1 MIVKFFKGSHKTA
14 CDGLDY
20 LEGGTKTRKVAPQ
33 LLRGNPELTREY
45 LKIADKFARAY
56 TYGCLSFEE
65 KNIPI
70 EKKLILMDEF
80 ESTLMAGLDKDQYD
94 MIWIEHRD
102 TDRLEL
108 NFHVVNMEL
117 TSGKSLTPYV
127 HKRDMGRIDA
137 WKNLANDRFNFTNP
151 NNPDKERTFT
161 FANNSAARRDV
172 MIHIDRYILD
182 RTLDGE
188 LNSRQEIVDALN
200 DIEGVTVSRQAKKSI
215 SITVDGYEKPFRLK
229 SNNTNHIYGEH
240 YSGVE
245 NLQQHQEERARR
257 FKEERN
263 DRVKRNRIDLRERL
277 ATISEQRRAQYPKF
291 VPAPEAVEPDL
302 SDDFNPSDHPDFIR
316 VNLVRDGV
324 SNQPVSTVST
334 NHQEQRDRADL
345 LSNKEDKNTQNQ
357 KLNNDA
363 NNNNPQ
369 HESAEP
375 WVQKL
380 IRTIKQSIESFGERI
395 RSLQATGD
403 SFRNICYSTQQNC
416 HDLDRH
422 LTDGKWGAKII
433 HAQAFKSDEIG
444 VVSNVQTKPEKEYSP
459 RLKNNFKRKF

>member
-1 MIVKFFKGSHKTA
+1 MIVTFFKGTHETA
-14 CDGLDY
+14 FDGLEY

-45 LKIADKFARAY
+45 LKTADKFAKAY

-65 KNIPI
+65 KNIPT
-70 EKKLILMDEF
+70 EQKLVLMDEF

-108 NFHVVNMEL
+108 NFHIVNMEL

-127 HKRDMGRIDA
+127 HRRDMGRIDA

-161 FANNSAARRDV
+161 IGNNSAPRRDV

-200 DIEGVTVSRQAKKSI
+200 EIEGVRVSRQANKSI
-215 SITVDGYEKPFRLK
+215 SIKVEGFEKPIRLK
-229 SNNTNHIYGEH
+229 SNHTNSIYGKH

-245 NLQQHQEERARR
+245 NLQQQQKERARR

-263 DRVKRNRIDLRERL
+263 ERIKRNRIELRERL
-277 ATISEQRRAQYPKF
+277 ATIREQRRAQYPKF
-291 VPAPEAVEPDL
+291 VPAPEAVESDL
-302 SDDFNPSDHPDFIR
+302 SDDFNPSDHPDRVR
-316 VNLVRDGV
+316 VNVVRDDV
-324 SNQPVSTVST
+324 SNQPVPTVST
-334 NHQEQRDRADL
+334 DHQEQRDGADL
-345 LSNKEDKNTQNQ
+345 LSNEEDKNNQNQ

-369 HESAEP
+369 HERAEQ

-380 IRTIKQSIESFGERI
+380 IRTIKQSIGGFGERI
-395 RSLQATGD
+395 RSLQASGRSVREVCATTE
-403 SFRNICYSTQQNC
+403 RQCYHADQLLRSGQWGPVLEHMQK
-416 HDLDRH
+416 HDLS
-422 LTDGKWGAKII
+422 G
-433 HAQAFKSDEIG
+433 DEM
-444 VVSNVQTKPEKEYSP
+444 VKAMRKPS
-459 RLKNNFKRKF
+459 RSAMQLKR

>member
-1 MIVKFFKGSHKTA
+1 MIVKFFKGTHKTA
-14 CDGLDY
+14 FDGLEY

-45 LKIADKFARAY
+45 LKTADKFAKAY

-70 EKKLILMDEF
+70 EQKLVLMDEF

-200 DIEGVTVSRQAKKSI
+200 EIEGVTVSRQAKKSI

-229 SNNTNHIYGEH
+229 SNNTNSTYGEH
-240 YSGVE
+240 YTGVE
-245 NLQQHQEERARR
+245 NLQQQQEERARR
-257 FKEERN
+257 FKEER
-263 DRVKRNRIDLRERL
+263 DERVKRNRLDLRERL
-277 ATISEQRRAQYPKF
+277 ATISEQRRAQYPKL
-291 VPAPEAVEPDL
+291 VPTSEAVESDL
-302 SDDFNPSDHPDFIR
+302 SDDFNPSDHPDRVR
-316 VNLVRDGV
+316 VNVVRDDV
-324 SNQPVSTVST
+324 SNQPVPTVSPD
-334 NHQEQRDRADL
+334 HQEQRDRADL
-345 LSNKEDKNTQNQ
+345 LPNEEDKNTQTH

-363 NNNNPQ
+363 NNNNSQ
-369 HESAEP
+369 HEDATS
-375 WVQKL
+375 WVQD
-380 IRTIKQSIESFGERI
+380 IINSAKQTLQRFGEQI
-395 RSLQATGD
+395 TNIGKGIAGIQVTGRSVREVCATTERQCNHAD
-403 SFRNICYSTQQNC
+403 QLLRS
-416 HDLDRH
+416 
-422 LTDGKWGAKII
+422 GKWGPVLEHMQKHDLSGDEMVKAMRKPP
-433 HAQAFKSDEIG
+433 KSAM
-444 VVSNVQTKPEKEYSP
+444 Q
-459 RLKNNFKRKF
+459 LKR